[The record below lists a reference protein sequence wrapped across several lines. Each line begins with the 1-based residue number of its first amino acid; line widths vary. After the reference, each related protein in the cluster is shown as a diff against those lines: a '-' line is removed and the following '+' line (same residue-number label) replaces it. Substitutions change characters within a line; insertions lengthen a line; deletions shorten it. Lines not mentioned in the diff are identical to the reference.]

1 MLILTRRLNETIMIE
16 DNIEISIVDIKGDQ
30 VKVGINAPKS
40 VKVFRKEV
48 YDAIQLENKE
58 AVKSSSTL
66 PDLGKIVDIIKKE
79 S

>member
-1 MLILTRRLNETIMIE
+1 MLILTRRLNETIIIA

-48 YDAIQLENKE
+48 YDAIQMENKE
-58 AVKSSSTL
+58 AIKSSPTL
-66 PDLGKIVDIIKKE
+66 PDLDKIVDDIKKE

>member
-1 MLILTRRLNETIMIE
+1 MLILTRRLNETIIIE
-16 DNIEISIVDIKGDQ
+16 DYIEISIVDIKGDQ

-58 AVKSSSTL
+58 AVKSSMTL
-66 PDLGKIVDIIKKE
+66 PALDEMVDKIKKD
-79 S
+79 